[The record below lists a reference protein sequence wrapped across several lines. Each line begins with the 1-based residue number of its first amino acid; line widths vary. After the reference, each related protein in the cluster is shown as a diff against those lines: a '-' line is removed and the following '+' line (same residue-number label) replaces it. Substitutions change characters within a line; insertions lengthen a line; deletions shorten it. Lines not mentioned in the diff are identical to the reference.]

1 MALSL
6 IGTSCSPLD
15 QAPFDYGSVNPA
27 QTVRTFHRISCDI
40 TAIKLVYSNKYYSS
54 DGQDGT
60 VPNPFTVSASVE
72 RVPLANSANINVMTG
87 TLVPV
92 PFGGT
97 PTGSFTTALSILES
111 DLTPFVASAGDI
123 VMVRTYAVPSGGI
136 TLPSGGLLLGST
148 LDAGRDYGEGT
159 ALTDT
164 TRGGNMTPS
173 SGVPA
178 IRPIAILGQAT
189 DGNVHPSVAIVGD
202 SISAGTVDGGGIG
215 HNGDNG
221 FLVRACLRQD
231 VFVPDPFSATVPIG
245 YVQCSRGGEQL
256 HQWVDFTKNTIKPLA
271 SLYATDVWSFLWGN
285 DIGLGDAVI
294 KADLVTIA
302 NWYTSRAKTYRS
314 ATHKPGSS
322 STDGFKTIAGQ
333 TLDANSGLTKGIQTF
348 LRDTTA
354 TGFKQSCANPGS
366 VFVSDMTALVSV
378 DAAGAPSQ
386 DTMYWPPAEPT
397 IILSGSCTSANNG
410 FIQDTTKNLPRL
422 SLKGYTV
429 FLTSATNVIQAA
441 VIQWNDVNRIVANGL
456 TSATGDVYEIRKSYT
471 VDGGHPATL
480 GHQKM
485 ATVWTPA
492 MLTGSAVPPTT
503 DPYKSDYT
511 NAAFVEVNFK
521 PNPPGS
527 FTATGLGTAL
537 RPEGDLIYTVPAN
550 MQGGRIVFER
560 RLHGTTDPWIA
571 IGKVDGPDANTPPP
585 ATYQDLTVLNSIT
598 YEWRAYAL
606 PKGDFNPAVFP

>member
-6 IGTSCSPLD
+6 VGTSCSPLD

-27 QTVRTFHRISCDI
+27 RTARTFHRISCDI
-40 TAIKLVYSNKYYSS
+40 TAIKLVYSNQYGSL
-54 DGQDGT
+54 GGGDGT

-72 RVPLANSANINVMTG
+72 RVPLANIANINVMTG

-97 PTGSFTTALSILES
+97 PTGSFTTTLSILES

-136 TLPSGGLLLGST
+136 TLPSGGLLLGT
-148 LDAGRDYGEGT
+148 TVGGGRDYGEAT
-159 ALTDT
+159 TPTDT
-164 TRGGNMTPS
+164 TRGGDMTPS
-173 SGVPA
+173 ADLFAV
-178 IRPIAILGQAT
+178 RPIAILGQAT

-202 SISAGTVDGGGIG
+202 SIAAGTVDGGGIG

-245 YVQCSRGGEQL
+245 YIQCSRGGEQL

-302 NWYTSRAKTYRS
+302 NWYTSRAKTFRT

-333 TLDANSGLTKGIQTF
+333 TLDGNSGLTKGIHTF

-366 VFVSDMTALVSV
+366 VFVSDMTPLVSV

-397 IILSGSCTSANNG
+397 IILSGTCTSANNG
-410 FIQDTTKNLPRL
+410 FAQDTTKNLPRL
-422 SLKGYTV
+422 SLKGYTL
-429 FLTSATNVIQAA
+429 FLTSAANVIQAN
-441 VIQWNDVNRIVANGL
+441 VITWNDTNRIVAPGS
-456 TSATGDVYEIRKSYT
+456 TSAAGDAYEIRKSYT

-485 ATVWTPA
+485 ATAWTPA
-492 MLTGSAVPPTT
+492 MLTGAAASTPPAT
-503 DPYKSDYT
+503 DPYRSD
-511 NAAFVEVNFK
+511 NATPVTILADYK
-521 PNPPGS
+521 PGAPNPFAG
-527 FTATGLGTAL
+527 TGLGTFL
-537 RPEGDLIYTVPAN
+537 LPTVVLTWINPAN
-550 MQGGRIVFER
+550 LLGGTIHIMRMNA
-560 RLHGTTDPWIA
+560 GTSDPFVVVGTVA
-571 IGKVDGPDANTPPP
+571 GADANTAP
-585 ATYQDLTVLNSIT
+585 AQTYTDTTVLNGHRYT
-598 YEWRAYAL
+598 YTAFATPY
-606 PKGDFNPAVFP
+606 GDTTTP